1 MFRRSPPDEPPPRP
15 AGRGWSS
22 RIAWLT
28 LVGGAA
34 LVVIRMSFATVVEVH
49 GSGMAPTLVDSD
61 HVVITRDPWSL
72 DRGDIVLYDPGLARP
87 GSWDDRPALEDPHGV
102 QADAGRPDA
111 RQDPRGTLRNTG
123 IPTSMVDRE
132 ELDANWEQVQAR
144 SDGIVKVDRGPLRLG
159 RVLAVPGDTVTF
171 HGPDGALGLSIN
183 GAPVPSK
190 LADPM
195 RIRLEEDRPA
205 LRTVA
210 YETTDARRY
219 PVLVRAEETPPA
231 WPGLDL
237 PPADFGPV
245 QMEAP
250 GFLVVADNRD
260 GGACCDSRALG
271 WLPEDALRGRVLL
284 RLTGD
289 PSATP
294 DLDPSARGILWK
306 P

>member
-1 MFRRSPPDEPPPRP
+1 MFRRDREDETPKRPP
-15 AGRGWSS
+15 GRGWSS

-34 LVVIRMSFATVVEVH
+34 LVVVRMSFATVVEIH
-49 GSGMAPTLVDSD
+49 GDGMAPTLVDSD

-72 DRGDIVLYDPGLARP
+72 ERGDIVLYDPGMARP
-87 GSWDDRPALEDPHGV
+87 GSWEKTELEDPNGGR
-102 QADAGRPDA
+102 AEAGRPDV
-111 RQDPRGTLRNTG
+111 RQDPQGVLKNTG
-123 IPTSMVDRE
+123 IPTSMVDRG
-132 ELDANWEQVQAR
+132 ELDANWEQVQSR

-171 HGPDGALGLSIN
+171 HGPSGALGLAIN
-183 GAPVPSK
+183 GDPVPSK
-190 LADPM
+190 LSEPI
-195 RIRLEEDRPA
+195 RIRLQEGGAA
-205 LRTVA
+205 LRTLA

-219 PVLVRAEETPPA
+219 PVLVRAAQTPPL
-231 WPGLDL
+231 WPGLEL
-237 PPADFGPV
+237 PPPDFGPV

-260 GGACCDSRALG
+260 GGACCDSRTLG
-271 WLPEDALRGRVLL
+271 WLPEDAVRGRVML

-289 PSATP
+289 PAATP
-294 DLDPSARGILWK
+294 DLDPSARGVLWK